1 MLEILI
7 LIQDQETHGMISVVI
22 AMMLQYKGMQVLT
35 APISFSTQGPM
46 VFLIEVLGIAFLQ
59 AIRAMLIKGDIA
71 GGPPKDYGFELQQ
84 LLSESLVSDGIT
96 DVFKVAGLKNPDISI
111 MSDEFLSEVSK
122 IPQKNLAVELLQ
134 KLLNDE
140 IL

>member
-1 MLEILI
+1 MLKITKAFALCGTTDE
-7 LIQDQETHGMISVVI
+7 
-22 AMMLQYKGMQVLT
+22 A
-35 APISFSTQGPM
+35 
-46 VFLIEVLGIAFLQ
+46 IELSPEIAFLQ
-59 AIRAMLIKGDIA
+59 AMRAMLVKGTIS
-71 GGPPKDYGFELQQ
+71 GKTPREGYGFQLQQ
-84 LLSESLVSDGIT
+84 LLSESLVSEGVT

-140 IL
+140 VKSKFKTNWSWSTNSGK

>member
-1 MLEILI
+1 M
-7 LIQDQETHGMISVVI
+7 
-22 AMMLQYKGMQVLT
+22 
-35 APISFSTQGPM
+35 
-46 VFLIEVLGIAFLQ
+46 
-59 AIRAMLIKGDIA
+59 RAMLVKGTIS
-71 GGPPKDYGFELQQ
+71 GKTPREGYGFQLQQ
-84 LLSESLVSDGIT
+84 LLSESLVSEGVT

-140 IL
+140 VKSKFRTNVVKQKNFSEMLKASLNKYQNRAIEAAQVLSLIHI